1 MGYNKRLE
9 EIRFFLLKRKFYLGL
24 FTLLPAFFLLFAIGG
39 FLLALS
45 ELKPLLEMET
55 VGAERLVSVYRSIET
70 WAYILGAAALLSGM
84 VVAYS
89 LIRPAKSLLR
99 AGQGDIEAFG
109 SLSPEF
115 KDMAVSFR
123 RHIAELKDA
132 AKMKEML
139 IELGKA
145 ERLASIG
152 SLAMAVAHEVRN
164 PLAAIKGLVQLLAE
178 EGGWEPPRQARPL
191 ADSQRRLYLDTIL
204 KEVERLNRVV
214 DGLYEMRE
222 GARPPALSGARPDGG
237 ERLVELLRRVRLLC
251 GHAVKDKTVNV
262 LEDYDEDAA
271 SYMVKDEK
279 VFQALYNIA
288 LNAYEAVRPGGTI
301 NLGAGSR
308 DGRMTVEV
316 TSESE
321 IEEGLKEKLFR
332 EGASTKGTG
341 RGQGLKIAQALIR
354 QAGGD
359 ITVASAGGK
368 TAFTVRLP

>member
-1 MGYNKRLE
+1 MGHNKRLE
-9 EIRFFLLKRKFYLGL
+9 EIRFFLLKRKFYFGL
-24 FTLLPAFFLLFAIGG
+24 FALLPAFFLLFAISG

-45 ELKPLLEMET
+45 EFRPLLEMET
-55 VGAERLVSVYRSIET
+55 ARAERLVSVYRSIET
-70 WAYILGAAALLSGM
+70 WAYILGAAALLSGI

-139 IELGKA
+139 IELRKA

-164 PLAAIKGLVQLLAE
+164 PLASIRGFAQLIKEDIAE
-178 EGGWEPPRQARPL
+178 EDPKGI
-191 ADSQRRLYLDTIL
+191 YLDTII
-204 KEVERLNRVV
+204 KEVDRLNRVV
-214 DGLYEMRE
+214 DGLYEMRDTQFE
-222 GARPPALSGARPDGG
+222 GSTLKEMIFRI
-237 ERLVELLRRVRLLC
+237 RLLC
-251 GHAVKDKTVNV
+251 EEALKGKPVGLIERYKDDSASHMVM
-262 LEDYDEDAA
+262 DER
-271 SYMVKDEK
+271 
-279 VFQALYNIA
+279 VFHGIYNIV
-288 LNAYEAVRPGGTI
+288 LNAYEAVPPEGRVFIT
-301 NLGAGSR
+301 AGR
-308 DGRMTVEV
+308 EDGRMTVEI

-321 IEEGLKEKLFR
+321 IEEGLRGKLFK
-332 EGASTKGTG
+332 EGASTKGAG
-341 RGQGLKIAQALIR
+341 RGQGLKIAQAVMR

-359 ITVASAGGK
+359 IALASAGGK